1 VPSEEERQ
9 KREQLADEAREA
21 EERATAAAQKATEAR
36 KNLRKAKKHNIA
48 QLPAAEKALR
58 AAEKQAAI
66 EEKKARAKGENVPR
80 NWQPTEAGLI
90 RRFGKKLAA
99 PLIAAWRSLKGLWH
113 KIPSSALMRN
123 EDGYVRLP
131 PFPPPKKITAS
142 KKPHLPKVNIRELAP
157 DELPKLGLAFGLL
170 PDLTKEIRAVCA
182 PDGRHSTPLVK
193 RDKVKP
199 INTVYLASKAK
210 KIQQEVNAIKRGEG
224 VIVEITTTYST
235 GVQKVRFGYK
245 MASGNIYGIKP
256 HQGGRK
262 WRLFPVEGPDFV
274 VLNEEEYRAL
284 KDLFVGTKTETKF
297 WSSSDELVDKDKVW
311 GLFEE
316 TKEKHK

>member
-1 VPSEEERQ
+1 MPSEEERQ

-36 KNLRKAKKHNIA
+36 KNLRKAKKQNIA

-99 PLIAAWRSLKGLWH
+99 SLIAAWRSLKGLWH

-131 PFPPPKKITAS
+131 PFPPPKKITSS

-157 DELPKLGLAFGLL
+157 DELPELGLGAGML
-170 PDLTKEIRAVCA
+170 PDLTKEARTVCA
-182 PDGRHSTPLVK
+182 PDGRHSTPLTK
-193 RDKVKP
+193 KDKAKP

-210 KIQQEVNAIKRGEG
+210 KIQQEVKDIKNGKG
-224 VIVEITTTYST
+224 TIVEITTTYFNGS
-235 GVQKVRFGYK
+235 QEVRFGYQV
-245 MASGNIYGIKP
+245 ASGNIYGIKP
-256 HQGGRK
+256 HQNKRQ
-262 WRLFPVEGPDFV
+262 WRLYPVEGPDFV
-274 VLNEEEYRAL
+274 VLNMEEYKAL
-284 KDLFVGTKTETKF
+284 KGLFSKDISRERFLLTDDNLIDTSKVIDLFDKTMECLK
-297 WSSSDELVDKDKVW
+297 
-311 GLFEE
+311 
-316 TKEKHK
+316 